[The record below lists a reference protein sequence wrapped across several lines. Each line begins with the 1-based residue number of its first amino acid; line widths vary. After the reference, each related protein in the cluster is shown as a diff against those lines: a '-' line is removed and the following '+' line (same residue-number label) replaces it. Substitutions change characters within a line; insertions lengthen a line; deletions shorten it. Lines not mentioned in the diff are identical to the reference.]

1 MTVLINSVLRY
12 PLHTGALNAL
22 SSSQHRGLVADLRH
36 PHTAVLEIYSLG
48 WSPSSREG
56 QMTGSEPPGKT
67 GGSEADV
74 RSTLKSHCWYRIS
87 DIYFSL
93 NVSVARWGSWAA
105 GCCKII
111 WMALAQLFSLYEL
124 QILMLVSMRTAY
136 RFQQL
141 RLYWSLM
148 LSQIMTKLRE
158 P

>member
-12 PLHTGALNAL
+12 PLHTGALNTL

-36 PHTAVLEIYSLG
+36 LHTAVLGIYSLG
-48 WSPSSREG
+48 WSLSSWEG

-74 RSTLKSHCWYRIS
+74 HSALKSRCWYRIS

-93 NVSVARWGSWAA
+93 NTSMARWSLRAA
-105 GCCKII
+105 RCREII
-111 WMALAQLFSLYEL
+111 WMELQQLFSLYEL
-124 QILMLVSMRTAY
+124 QILMLVSMRMVY
-136 RFQQL
+136 RFQQQG
-141 RLYWSLM
+141 LYWSM
-148 LSQIMTKLRE
+148 MMKLHE